1 MLCVAGIEVMGQ
13 SGYCGRSVKWRLLND
28 GTLYLSGSG
37 EMYDYD
43 VQYYSEEQKTLYPYL
58 KDEDT
63 RPWASYRYEIKNVEI
78 YDGITNVGRSAFE
91 ACENLQSVSIGNA
104 VKHIGSSA
112 FEGCTG
118 EIPSSVTEIGSY
130 AFEGCTGL
138 TSVEIPS
145 SVTEIG
151 GSAFSD
157 CTSLA
162 SVDIPNSVTDFGSD
176 IFEGCSNLTNPIYND
191 SSFIYMPP
199 NYAGSSY
206 TIPNGI
212 RRIATFAFSDCTSLT
227 GVEIP
232 SSVTEIGGYAF
243 RGCTGLTSVEIPSS
257 VTEIGSSAFE
267 G

>member
-1 MLCVAGIEVMGQ
+1 MGQ

-28 GTLYLSGSG
+28 GTLYLSGGG

-43 VQYYSEEQKTLYPYL
+43 VQYYSEEFKAQYPYI

-118 EIPSSVTEIGSY
+118 LTNVEIPSSVTEIDY
-130 AFEGCTGL
+130 RVFFGCTGL

-145 SVTEIG
+145 SVTDERRDTKLCDGDRKLCIRG
-151 GSAFSD
+151 LHQPDEHRYTKFSD
-157 CTSLA
+157 
-162 SVDIPNSVTDFGSD
+162 
-176 IFEGCSNLTNPIYND
+176 
-191 SSFIYMPP
+191 
-199 NYAGSSY
+199 
-206 TIPNGI
+206 
-212 RRIATFAFSDCTSLT
+212 
-227 GVEIP
+227 
-232 SSVTEIGGYAF
+232 
-243 RGCTGLTSVEIPSS
+243 
-257 VTEIGSSAFE
+257 
-267 G
+267 